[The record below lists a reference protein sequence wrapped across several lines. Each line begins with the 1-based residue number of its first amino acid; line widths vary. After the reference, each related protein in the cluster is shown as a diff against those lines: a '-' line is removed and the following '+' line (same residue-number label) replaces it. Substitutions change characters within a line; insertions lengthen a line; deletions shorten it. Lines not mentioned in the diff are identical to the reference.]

1 MTLQIFTIIDII
13 AVLVAYLVS
22 RTQYRYV
29 DVGGMIIMGF
39 LLFSMLTEVSAEIV
53 YLLTNNK
60 APVFH
65 FSAVINLLIVTMY
78 FIKML
83 KLKAEAQY
91 IIAALILLPLLS
103 VVNSI
108 YLQPL
113 NKPNTNILM
122 LRSLSIIIMSLVA
135 LYKMF
140 VDESIKKVTRYPHF
154 YFWSL
159 LLLMHAGTFF
169 FWGLLLTISSQ
180 DRQYLPLVQYT
191 QGSINALVY
200 LGIGGAFLLYRKRKT
215 YEWH

>member
-1 MTLQIFTIIDII
+1 MTLQIFTIIDIV

-22 RTQYRYV
+22 RTRHRYV

-39 LLFSMLTEVSAEIV
+39 LLFSMLTEISAEIV

-91 IIAALILLPLLS
+91 IIAAFILLPLLS

-113 NKPNTNILM
+113 NKPNTNILV
-122 LRSLSIIIMSLVA
+122 LRSLCIIIMSLVA

-159 LLLMHAGTFF
+159 LLLMHAGTFL

-180 DRQYLPLVQYT
+180 DRKYLPLVQYT

-200 LGIGGAFLLYRKRKT
+200 LGIGSAFLLYRKRKT